1 MSSYKV
7 KNLMTEYFN
16 AGSGLSRTI
25 VENVSLPNTRSS
37 TVPGELPVSVK
48 SGYGWKMVD
57 EPVQMLTKQF
67 KFKDRWRLM
76 AFVSDV
82 LEYEDD
88 VEHHGEIIIKYDT
101 VDISVYTHD
110 VDLVT
115 ELDLEYAKSVSEI
128 REDVKDYSETGFME
142 MACEY

>member
-128 REDVKDYSETGFME
+128 REDVKDYSETGLME